1 MRKIFIFI
9 ILVLISSAVLFFYS
23 KKNSLFVP
31 TSPILQLTKEKP
43 LDKYTIEALAAT
55 NFVPSE
61 ITIGKVLKDEENLT
75 SYIFYFY
82 PQGKKVS
89 GLLVVPK
96 KSGRHPVIVM
106 FRGYID
112 REIYSTGIGTVRAA
126 EAFVQNGFIAISP
139 DFLRYGQSDN
149 PSENPVEERFQTY
162 TTALTLLSSLKNL
175 NIAAA
180 SPNLNARIDDT
191 KVGIWGHSN
200 GGQIALTIL

>member
-61 ITIGKVLKDEENLT
+61 ITIGKVLKDEENFT

-126 EAFVQNGFIAISP
+126 EAFAQNGFIAVSP
-139 DFLRYGQSDN
+139 DFLGYGESDN
-149 PSENPVEERFQTY
+149 PSESPIEERFQTY
-162 TTALTLLSSLKNL
+162 IVALTLLESVKNL
-175 NIAAA
+175 DSLLTNQR
-180 SPNLNARIDDT
+180 LQAR
-191 KVGIWGHSN
+191 
-200 GGQIALTIL
+200 

>member
-1 MRKIFIFI
+1 MRRVLLFVF
-9 ILVLISSAVLFFYS
+9 LVLVGSTIIFLFY
-23 KKNSLFVP
+23 KNDTPLIP
-31 TSPILQLTKEKP
+31 TSQMPQLRKEKP
-43 LDKYTIEALAAT
+43 LDKYTIEALSAT

-61 ITIGKVLKDEENLT
+61 ITIGKVLKNEENFT

-126 EAFVQNGFIAISP
+126 EAFVQNGFIA
-139 DFLRYGQSDN
+139 
-149 PSENPVEERFQTY
+149 
-162 TTALTLLSSLKNL
+162 
-175 NIAAA
+175 
-180 SPNLNARIDDT
+180 
-191 KVGIWGHSN
+191 
-200 GGQIALTIL
+200 